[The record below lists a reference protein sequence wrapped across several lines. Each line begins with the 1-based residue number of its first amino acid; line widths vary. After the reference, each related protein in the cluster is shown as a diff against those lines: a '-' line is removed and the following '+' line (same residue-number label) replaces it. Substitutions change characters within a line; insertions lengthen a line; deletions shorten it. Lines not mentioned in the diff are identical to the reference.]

1 MLRKTIGLIF
11 LALLCVGGCAHK
23 AVTPSSREVDTAS
36 ISGYGGAQ
44 ISASRL
50 ILSAMA
56 GSRYLAVRHKLVV
69 VAAGSELPKSLEA
82 VIGFCGTIQCEVVSS
97 NVTNQT
103 DDTAPS
109 GSVSVR
115 VRPGDLEK
123 LIAYVGKQGKISQ
136 HTTETEDKTAVV
148 VDTDAKIKN
157 LTEFRD
163 TLRKMLAR
171 PAVSVADLVQIQ
183 EKLAE
188 TQAQL
193 DSEAAQRKIL
203 ANETEKVAVEIDF
216 RAERTAAS
224 VSAFRPIGE
233 ALRESA
239 SVLAESVASLITV
252 VIAVIP
258 WLILI
263 VPGVWFLV
271 KLWRRVRRKRSGAVG
286 FQTPAA

>member
-1 MLRKTIGLIF
+1 MLRKTI
-11 LALLCVGGCAHK
+11 ALVCLGVVIGGGCAHK
-23 AVTPSSREVDTAS
+23 AVGPASSRSVDRAS
-36 ISGYGGAQ
+36 VNSNTVQLLAV
-44 ISASRL
+44 SPL
-50 ILSAMA
+50 NLSALA

-69 VAAGSELPKSLEA
+69 VAAGSELPKALEA

-97 NVTNQT
+97 NVNQT
-103 DDTAPS
+103 DDSAPS

-115 VRPGDLEK
+115 VRPADLDK
-123 LIAYVGKQGKISQ
+123 LIAYVGKQGKIVQ
-136 HTTETEDKTAVV
+136 HTTETEDKTATV

-163 TLRKMLAR
+163 NLRKMLGR
-171 PAVSVADLVQIQ
+171 PSVSVADLVQIQ

-193 DSEAAQRKIL
+193 DGEAAQRKIL

-216 RAERTAAS
+216 RAERSVAS
-224 VSAFRPIGE
+224 VSAFRPIVD
-233 ALRESA
+233 AVRESV
-239 SVLAESVASLITV
+239 SVLAESVASLITL

-263 VPGVWFLV
+263 VPGGWFLMR
-271 KLWRRVRRKRSGAVG
+271 LWRRLRKKRASAVG
-286 FQTPAA
+286 FAAPEA

>member
-1 MLRKTIGLIF
+1 MWRKSIALIC
-11 LALLCVGGCAHK
+11 LGLLCVGGCAHK
-23 AVTPSSREVDTAS
+23 AVAPSSRAVDQAS

-69 VAAGSELPKSLEA
+69 VAAGAELPKSVEA
-82 VIGFCGTIQCEVVSS
+82 VISFCGTIQCEVVSS
-97 NVTNQT
+97 NVTNS
-103 DDTAPS
+103 APA

-115 VRPGDLEK
+115 VRPGDLDK
-123 LIAYVGKQGKISQ
+123 LIAFVGKQGKISQ
-136 HTTETEDKTAVV
+136 HTTETEDKTATV

-163 TLRKMLAR
+163 TLRKMLGR

-188 TQAQL
+188 VQAEL
-193 DSEAAQRKIL
+193 DSEAAKRKVL
-203 ANETEKVAVEIDF
+203 ANETEKVAVEIEF
-216 RAERTAAS
+216 RAERTVAS
-224 VSAFRPIGE
+224 VSSFRPIGE

-252 VIAVIP
+252 VVAVIP

-271 KLWRRVRRKRSGAVG
+271 RLWRRVRKKWAGAMG